1 MKKEKRKE
9 IKVKTKNK
17 NKKRRKREKK
27 IYKEAKTE
35 TRSTLKERLNV
46 IYEDSSMLVIE
57 KASGLIVQPV
67 KNFQEVSAV
76 ELIRHYWKSQKK
88 RQGYIGVVHRL
99 DKETSGLMVFAKNRI
114 AHRNLQQQFF
124 HRKISKKYLALV
136 DGVPHKSRGR
146 LTGYIGRDI
155 KGKRTVFS
163 EETKGQ
169 EAITRYKIVEKF
181 QNKALLEL
189 SLETG
194 RTHQIRIQFAKIAC
208 PVLGDPFYGR
218 EKGVRVGDYK
228 RCALHSWRLKFQH
241 PETTKKVEFE
251 ASLPNDMLEVLND
264 ERKRDAK
271 NGISES

>member
-1 MKKEKRKE
+1 MKREKRKE
-9 IKVKTKNK
+9 IELKTKNK
-17 NKKRRKREKK
+17 NKERRKREKK
-27 IYKEAKTE
+27 IYKDAKKE
-35 TRSTLKERLNV
+35 PRSTLKERLNV
-46 IYEDSSMLVIE
+46 IYEDSSILVIA
-57 KASGLIVQPV
+57 KGSGLIVQPV
-67 KNFQEVSAV
+67 KDFKEVSAV

-136 DGVPHKSRGR
+136 DGVPHQSRGR

-155 KGKRTVFS
+155 KGKRTVFH

-181 QNKALLEL
+181 QKMALLEI

-218 EKGVRVGDYK
+218 EKGVRVGGYK
-228 RCALHSWRLKFQH
+228 RCALHSWKLKFQH
-241 PETTKKVEFE
+241 PETIKKVEFE

-264 ERKRDAK
+264 ERRKNAK